1 MSNHLLRSHAPIS
14 DGNWSLLD
22 DEARERI
29 APALAARRLVDFE
42 GPLGWSHSATNLGRV
57 QPLAQSP
64 CPGVG
69 AAQRRVLP
77 LAELRAEFE
86 VSRDELRDDDRGAAD
101 ADLESLDRAAHDMAV
116 AENKAVLQ
124 GWPEAGITG
133 IAAASPHQG
142 LTLPAAADGYPR
154 PIAGAVQEL
163 LLSGIV
169 GPYGLAL
176 GSEAHRRVSE
186 TAEHGGYPLRDHLS
200 KILEGG
206 PIVWAPGIEGGVVV
220 SLRGGDFRFE
230 SGQDLSVG
238 YLTHDRDTVIFY
250 LEQSFSFHVATPEA
264 AVPLKV
270 AD

>member
-1 MSNHLLRSHAPIS
+1 MSNHLLRPHAPIS

-22 DEARERI
+22 DEARERL

-42 GPLGWSHSATNLGRV
+42 GPLGWTHSATNLGRV
-57 QPLAQSP
+57 EPLSQSP
-64 CPGVG
+64 CPGVS
-69 AAQRRVLP
+69 AMQRRVLP
-77 LAELRAEFE
+77 LAELRAEFQI
-86 VSRDELRDDDRGAAD
+86 SRGELRDDDRGASD
-101 ADLESLDRAAHDMAV
+101 ADLEPLDRAAHNMAV

-124 GWPEAGITG
+124 GWAEAGITG
-133 IAAASPHQG
+133 IAEASPHQG
-142 LTLPAAADGYPR
+142 LTLPTGAEGYPR
-154 PIAGAVQEL
+154 PVAGAVQEL
-163 LLSGIV
+163 LGCGVV

-186 TAEHGGYPLRDHLS
+186 TAEHGGYPLREHLK

-206 PIVWAPGIEGGVVV
+206 DIVWAPGIEGGVVV
-220 SLRGGDFRFE
+220 SLRGGDFLFE

-238 YLTHDRDTVIFY
+238 YLEHDRETVTFY
-250 LEQSFSFHVATPEA
+250 LEESFSFHIATPEA